1 MPDFHTNFSDIP
13 LFVKT
18 YELYKT
24 FYGFLPTFPKKDR
37 YSLGQRCELA
47 ILDVLQAIIVASNL
61 GKGEKLPVL
70 REGSTKVDLL
80 KVLLRL
86 AKDIKALDNK
96 KYIILEE
103 QLQEIGR
110 MFGGW
115 IKTTN
120 S

>member
-1 MPDFHTNFSDIP
+1 LDI
-13 LFVKT
+13 
-18 YELYKT
+18 
-24 FYGFLPTFPKKDR
+24 
-37 YSLGQRCELA
+37 
-47 ILDVLQAIIVASNL
+47 LQAVIVASNL
-61 GKGEKLPVL
+61 AKAEKLPFL

-80 KVLLRL
+80 KVLFRL
-86 AKDIKALDNK
+86 AKDVRALDNK
-96 KYIILEE
+96 KYILLEE